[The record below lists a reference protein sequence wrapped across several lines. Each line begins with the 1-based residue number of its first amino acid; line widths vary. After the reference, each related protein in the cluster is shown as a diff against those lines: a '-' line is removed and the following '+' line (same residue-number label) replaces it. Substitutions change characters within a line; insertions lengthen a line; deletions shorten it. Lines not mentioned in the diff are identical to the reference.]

1 MQGPG
6 GFSWCIRLIHPGQH
20 SGGRQLAVFRGFRR
34 VGPTGIRLGHQ
45 TVETVHGQETQG
57 DIFQHDCDGSHPG
70 GDGSPSPSKGGQVA
84 RRTAVE
90 IVEGVDEFHR
100 L

>member
-1 MQGPG
+1 M
-6 GFSWCIRLIHPGQH
+6 
-20 SGGRQLAVFRGFRR
+20 
-34 VGPTGIRLGHQ
+34 GPTGIRLGHQ
-45 TVETVHGQETQG
+45 TVETVHGKETQG

-70 GDGSPSPSKGGQVA
+70 GDGSSSASQGGQVA

-90 IVEGVDEFHR
+90 AVEGVDEFHR